1 MSTSR
6 SLGSRWDGSPARA
19 RWARRAALS
28 AVVLGLAAS
37 VGVTE
42 ASAQTKEELAKA
54 RELFLEGVALA
65 SGNNCAGAIA
75 KYKEVARVKMTPQVA
90 FNIAE
95 CEERLGKLVS
105 ALGNYRLAQ
114 TQLEDPKVKAKA
126 KEVASQVDARVA
138 SLEERIPKLTIQ
150 RGKGAEM
157 ALLSLDGTE
166 LGSSQVGQE
175 IQLDPGPHEIVAKV
189 GEKEASRQ
197 AVTLAERES
206 KTVEIEVDLAALNKV
221 DKPVE
226 TKPVQVTLPPEEPEK
241 GGSIVPGAVVTGVGV
256 AALAAGAVL
265 FFGPRQSTI
274 NELDEKCGGD
284 SSCPSS
290 AASIAD
296 KGKLY
301 TGIAEVAAGV
311 GLVGVTVG
319 IILMATSGGK
329 KKKPTEST
337 EPAASASALSV
348 PGTSGRVIWTSSA
361 PGADKGGVGFMGRF

>member
-6 SLGSRWDGSPARA
+6 SLGSRWSGAPARA

-28 AVVLGLAAS
+28 AVALGLAAS

-54 RELFLEGVALA
+54 RELFFEGLALA

-90 FNIAE
+90 FSIAE

-126 KEVASQVDARVA
+126 KDVASQVDARIA
-138 SLEERIPKLTIQ
+138 ALEERIPKLTVQ
-150 RGKGAEM
+150 RGKGAET
-157 ALLSLDGTE
+157 ALLILDGAE

-175 IQLDPGPHEIVAKV
+175 VQLDPGPHEIVAKI
-189 GEKEASRQ
+189 GEKEGARQ

-206 KTVEIEVDLAALNKV
+206 KTVEITVDLAALNKV

-226 TKPVQVTLPPEEPEK
+226 AKPVQVTLPPEEPEK
-241 GGSIVPGAVVTGVGV
+241 GGSVVPGAVLTGVGV

-265 FFGPRQSTI
+265 FFGPRQATI
-274 NELDEKCGGD
+274 DELEEKCGGD
-284 SSCPSS
+284 STCPGS
-290 AASIAD
+290 AAPIAD

-301 TGIAEVAAGV
+301 TGIAEVSAGV

-329 KKKPTEST
+329 KKPI
-337 EPAASASALSV
+337 EPAEAGALSM
-348 PGTSGRVIWTSSA
+348 PGTSGRVLWTTSA
-361 PGADKGGVGFMGRF
+361 PGADKGGVGVMGRF